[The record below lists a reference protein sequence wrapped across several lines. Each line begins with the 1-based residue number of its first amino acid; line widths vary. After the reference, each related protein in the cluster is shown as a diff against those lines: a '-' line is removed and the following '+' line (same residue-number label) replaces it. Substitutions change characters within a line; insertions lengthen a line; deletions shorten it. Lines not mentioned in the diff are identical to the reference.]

1 MAFLDKDIERVYF
14 SKEEIKERVK
24 ALGAEITRDYQG
36 KDLVVISILKG
47 GFVFAA
53 DLIREIDLPIEL
65 EFMRLS
71 SYGSGTETSGSVKI
85 VSDLDSD
92 ISGRH
97 VLIIE
102 DILDTGVTLAYL
114 RDHVL
119 AARNPASFKICAMFD
134 KIERRTCDIHADYR
148 GFNTPNEFI
157 VGYGLDYAQ
166 KYRNLPYV
174 GVLKPE
180 IYNK

>member
-1 MAFLDKDIERVYF
+1 MRNLDKDIESVYF
-14 SKEEIKERVK
+14 SEEQIQERVRE
-24 ALGAEITRDYQG
+24 LGRQITQDYMG
-36 KDLVVISILKG
+36 KDLVVISILRG
-47 GFVFAA
+47 SFVFAA
-53 DLIREIDLPIEL
+53 DLIREIDLPCEL

-71 SYGSGTETSGSVKI
+71 SYGNSTDSSGSVKI
-85 VSDLDSD
+85 VSDLDGD

-102 DILDTGVTLAYL
+102 DILDTGNTLCYL

-119 AARNPASFKICAMFD
+119 AARNPASFRICAMFD
-134 KIERRTCDIHADYR
+134 KTERRVVDIKADYR
-148 GFNTPNEFI
+148 GFETPNAFI

-174 GVLKPE
+174 GVLKSE
-180 IYNK
+180 IYQ